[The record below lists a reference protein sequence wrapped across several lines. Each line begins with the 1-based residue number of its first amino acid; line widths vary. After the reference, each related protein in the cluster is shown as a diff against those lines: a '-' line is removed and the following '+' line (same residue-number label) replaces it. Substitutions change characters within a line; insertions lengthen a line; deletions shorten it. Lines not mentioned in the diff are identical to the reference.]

1 MKTRILLELILVG
14 CLLIKATNGYAT
26 IDPIKPDYEKNRS
39 EFENIR
45 LNNPNSV
52 VLQGEIIGI
61 DDDEILITKSTAGK
75 DVLRLKLV
83 QETKIYCNG
92 TDSEW
97 EALKP
102 VAPKAYFEAQVLMNM
117 QTEAIAVN
125 AFYYGEECIV
135 KKCFQNQGQ
144 LFLQLN
150 SALSEEVY
158 TYPVAKEARL
168 PLGESWSQAG
178 QTVYIL
184 FNGAEEIRA
193 VFLPDH

>member
-14 CLLIKATNGYAT
+14 CLLIKTTNGYAT
-26 IDPIKPDYEKNRS
+26 IDPVEPDYEKNRS

-45 LNNPNSV
+45 LNNPGSV
-52 VLQGEIIGI
+52 VLEGEIIGI
-61 DDDEILITKSTAGK
+61 DYDEILISQSIAGN

-83 QETKIYCNG
+83 QETKFYCNG
-92 TDSEW
+92 TDSGW

-135 KKCFQNQGQ
+135 KKCFQNQGK

-150 SALSEEVY
+150 SALSEEVF

-168 PLGESWSQAG
+168 PLGEGWRQTGQA
-178 QTVYIL
+178 VYIL
-184 FNGAEEIRA
+184 FNGEEEIRA
-193 VFLPDH
+193 VFLPDQ

>member
-1 MKTRILLELILVG
+1 MKSRILNELIFVG
-14 CLLIKATNGYAT
+14 CLLIMTANGYAT
-26 IDPIKPDYEKNRS
+26 VDPVKPDYKKNRS
-39 EFENIR
+39 EFETIR
-45 LNNPNSV
+45 LSNPGSV
-52 VLQGEIIGI
+52 VLEGEIIGI
-61 DDDEILITKSTAGK
+61 DCDEILITQSTAGN

-83 QETKIYCNG
+83 QGTKFYCNG

-117 QTEAIAVN
+117 RTEAIAVN

-144 LFLQLN
+144 LFLQLA
-150 SALSEEVY
+150 SALSEEVF

-168 PLGESWSQAG
+168 PLDESWRQTGQA
-178 QTVYIL
+178 VYIL
-184 FNGAEEIRA
+184 FNGEEEIRA
-193 VFLPDH
+193 VFLPDY